1 MYRHLGIND
10 SMKLEQRR
18 RPMTRETW
26 EANLKYQRRLFG
38 EFADRARY
46 QIARRLWAL
55 LDALIA
61 DVPKKRRRPS
71 SRRAPCSTTRSHL
84 PYPTASAPT
93 LSSLTAK
100 GLMGKPK
107 RGLRSRSAPR
117 PGCPAVVNRSWPL
130 AADSGP
136 WVLSLG
142 GAGGP
147 PPLVAAGVGSG

>member
-61 DVPKKRRRPS
+61 DVPKKRRRPLVAQGTLLDDAVAS
-71 SRRAPCSTTRSHL
+71 AIPHGQRADALVPDRQGVDGEAQTWPPVSISTTTRVPGGSEQE
-84 PYPTASAPT
+84 PAP
-93 LSSLTAK
+93 
-100 GLMGKPK
+100 GG
-107 RGLRSRSAPR
+107 GLRP
-117 PGCPAVVNRSWPL
+117 V
-130 AADSGP
+130 GP
-136 WVLSLG
+136 
-142 GAGGP
+142 
-147 PPLVAAGVGSG
+147 